1 MYEDLLTQGYV
12 VIPGY
17 LNHSQLE
24 LLRSDH
30 ARDSEF
36 NNLNYRTTAVSRSV
50 FDQLRPMLMLTL
62 HTVQDSTGLC
72 VDTPMPSGQY
82 TDTAQIS
89 FGWHQDHEAF
99 YQLQQNREY
108 LNFYIPFVKPDPSLS
123 GLSVI
128 PFTALAAADPS
139 CMHRVVN
146 HGAAVYTSGT
156 VTTVRDDDLGMDYQ
170 ISCDID
176 SLAVHPRLSPGDL
189 LLMRGDLIHRTQD
202 NLTQR
207 VAVSIR
213 CTNGSA
219 LISRTRLLQGCD
231 KKLEIMDNNRRVYN
245 HLLQKFADLGSD
257 QLLAA
262 VMFDLADTVAVN

>member
-17 LNHSQLE
+17 LHSSQLE

-36 NNLNYRTTAVSRSV
+36 NNLNYRTTTVSRSV
-50 FDQLRPMLMLTL
+50 FDQLRPLLIETL
-62 HTVQDSTGLC
+62 RTVRASAGLN
-72 VDTPMPSGQY
+72 VDAPMPSGQY
-82 TDTAQIS
+82 TDTAHIS

-128 PFTALAAADPS
+128 PFEDLAAADPS
-139 CMHRVVN
+139 CTERVIN

-156 VTTVRDDDLGMDYQ
+156 VTAVRDDDLGRDYQ
-170 ISCDID
+170 INCDLD

-213 CTNGSA
+213 CTNSSA
-219 LISRTRLLQGCD
+219 QILRARLLQGCD
-231 KKLEIMDNNRRVYN
+231 KKLEIMDNNRRVYD
-245 HLLQKFADLGSD
+245 HMRQRFADLGSD
-257 QLLAA
+257 QLSAA
-262 VMFDLADTVAVN
+262 VMFDLAETATAK